1 MTLQVENA
9 CLVLSANDLDIKVNV
24 NQILNEAY
32 ALGRESR
39 EDHAANYKKQQE
51 LLANPVEYTIE
62 YTYDADRIAERVAEI
77 AEFVNTKPKDPYVT
91 VSKRSVANTDNT
103 EIKSVVA
110 ANGVTIGYIVYH
122 AGATGYTLDQQAM
135 VDEVKAAFDNK
146 EYDKEI
152 TAELHETE
160 PELTIEDLKEN
171 VKLISSYKT
180 NFESSNLNRRRNIQ
194 KAAEIINGCVVTPW
208 QTISFNEYVGPR
220 TEAGGWLPA
229 PGITGGTSY
238 ENSPGGGICQVSGTL
253 YNALLACG
261 PNRINVT
268 TRAHHTWPS
277 TYLPYGLDA
286 TVDTNGP
293 DLCWKNVS
301 DQNIYI
307 FAYADTTEGQR
318 NMYVYIFGKPEEDG
332 SYYKTDA
339 ETIAE
344 EEPEPTEYVDNSGWP
359 TGYSEVLI
367 SPRKGYT
374 AVAYLLHYDANG
386 DLIEKIYVH
395 TDYYVAVRGK
405 VMRGT
410 GPSSLPRP

>member
-1 MTLQVENA
+1 MSTIKKILIPVCVILGLIMLCYLGGILAQLITNYNEW
-9 CLVLSANDLDIKVNV
+9 LSAGGMTGEATMPAVNWDFIAAIRNSFTPAGLKGIAGILVAGSAVFAYIK
-24 NQILNEAY
+24 LH
-32 ALGRESR
+32 
-39 EDHAANYKKQQE
+39 DK
-51 LLANPVEYTIE
+51 
-62 YTYDADRIAERVAEI
+62 
-77 AEFVNTKPKDPYVT
+77 
-91 VSKRSVANTDNT
+91 
-103 EIKSVVA
+103 
-110 ANGVTIGYIVYH
+110 
-122 AGATGYTLDQQAM
+122 
-135 VDEVKAAFDNK
+135 FDNK
-146 EYDKEI
+146 EYEKEI

-194 KAAEIINGCVVTPW
+194 KAAEIINGCVVSPW
-208 QTISFNEYVGPR
+208 QEISFNEYVGPR

-229 PGITGGTSY
+229 PGITGG
-238 ENSPGGGICQVSGTL
+238 PGGGICQVSGTL

-268 TRAHHTWPS
+268 KRAHHTWPS

-301 DQNIYI
+301 DENIYI

-332 SYYKTDA
+332 SYYETDA
-339 ETIAE
+339 ETISE

-367 SPRKGYT
+367 SPRKGYV

-386 DLIEKIYVH
+386 ELIEKITVH
-395 TDYYVAVRGK
+395 TDYYKAVRGK
-405 VMRGT
+405 IMRGT
-410 GPSSLPRP
+410 GPSSLPKP